1 MTFLTGFILALIN
14 VISILGGFLVYGL
27 TKAKTQEPIQI
38 ISACAFSI
46 ILFVLWEFLLRK
58 VFNKK
63 TLKNKK
69 DFTVAYATS
78 LLFSPIIFTPLHYAS
93 EGYLTSLQNIFA
105 ILMFQIPTNVL
116 VLIIFKNISKIFDL
130 NDSLKEISKKK

>member
-63 TLKNKK
+63 TLKNKRFHRNLCNK
-69 DFTVAYATS
+69 LVILSDNIYPAS
-78 LLFSPIIFTPLHYAS
+78 LCFG
-93 EGYLTSLQNIFA
+93 GYLTSLPGHICN
-105 ILMFQIPTNVL
+105 TDV
-116 VLIIFKNISKIFDL
+116 S
-130 NDSLKEISKKK
+130 DSHQRAGA